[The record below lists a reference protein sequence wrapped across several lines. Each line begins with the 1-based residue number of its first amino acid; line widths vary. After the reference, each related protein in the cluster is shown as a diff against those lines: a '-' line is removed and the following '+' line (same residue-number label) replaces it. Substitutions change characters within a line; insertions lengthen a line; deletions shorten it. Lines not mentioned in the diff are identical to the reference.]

1 MQKKDDHSHFW
12 LVGLAVVVWLLAACG
27 TLEVGEETP
36 FRSDQFHLEVT
47 LPPGW
52 AGAEGPEY
60 LARPFTGLV
69 AFNSWGE
76 AGFWAPEVTT
86 ATSATY
92 SPRSV
97 LGQIPDG
104 GAYVVLV
111 HFSGG
116 PHLPAEQYGPEHERQ
131 DLGSL
136 WEQTDCREG
145 GTATGATCINFFK
158 WGRLLR
164 LEVCCDPNAS
174 DTTVAA
180 VNSLLSSWRFDQVPA
195 GDVGWAVVEARSL
208 LPPAVDS
215 TRFPL
220 LAGPPQ
226 IPGPLHSLVGG
237 GSVVWTTQAQ
247 IQGETIVVTFTYRWN
262 EPQFG
267 TNSDDC
273 PSDRCHWWR
282 FEARPSGD
290 VVLVEEGGAAPPG
303 EEEVTQ

>member
-1 MQKKDDHSHFW
+1 MRHRIFII
-12 LVGLAVVVWLLAACG
+12 LLSVLLTACSSP
-27 TLEVGEETP
+27 EVTEETP
-36 FRSDQFHLEVT
+36 FRSDQFHLQAT

-60 LARPFTGLV
+60 LARPFTGLA

-116 PHLPAEQYGPEHERQ
+116 PPLPAEQHGPEHERQ
-131 DLGSL
+131 DLSGL
-136 WEQTDCREG
+136 WDGTDCREG
-145 GTATGATCINFFK
+145 ETATGATYVDFFK

-164 LEVCCDPNAS
+164 LEVYCDPDAS
-174 DTTVAA
+174 DVTAA
-180 VNSLLSSWRFDQVPA
+180 VVNDLLSSWRFDRVPA
-195 GDVGWAVVEARSL
+195 GDAGWAVVEARQL
-208 LPPAVDS
+208 LPAAVDPI
-215 TRFPL
+215 RFRL
-220 LAGPPQ
+220 S
-226 IPGPLHSLVGG
+226 PGVLQSSEQEGIVARI
-237 GSVVWTTQAQ
+237 TQAEV
-247 IQGETIVVTFTYRWN
+247 QGETVVVTFTYRWD
-262 EPQFG
+262 EPQLG
-267 TNSDDC
+267 PGSDSDDC
-273 PSDRCHWWR
+273 PPDRCHWWR

-290 VVLVEEGGAAPPG
+290 VVLVEEGGAAPPS
-303 EEEVTQ
+303 EEEIIQ